1 VGLIP
6 EHFFELLM
14 TVAPGTPPDR
24 RALPWFR
31 LRSLVPAILLLLLLP
46 VGALAQPLAG
56 FPHRDDWDFLT
67 RDTYLMLQA
76 RRALLLDPDLAPLN
90 LGVSV
95 HGGVATLWGT
105 APSVDL
111 AVEAA
116 ALLRQLP
123 DLAEVRN
130 ELEVDSLLTVD
141 MEPPPPPPLRRPH
154 SQQEALA
161 ATDRQGPAPG
171 ALAGRADRG
180 PAPGAAQP
188 LPRAT
193 PAPPGDSVSLL
204 APVPLS
210 GQPAPAPRPPVPAS
224 PGLTLAQRVVQLRD
238 QEARWHRIQVEV
250 RDRAVILHGVV
261 ARGEDLMDL
270 ARGVSRLPGVE
281 RVVLGNVQVGTPGA
295 ANRR

>member
-1 VGLIP
+1 MAI
-6 EHFFELLM
+6 
-14 TVAPGTPPDR
+14 APGTPPDR
-24 RALPWFR
+24 RAPPWSR
-31 LRSLVPAILLLLLLP
+31 LRRFLPAILLFLLLP
-46 VGALAQPLAG
+46 ARSVGEPPAG
-56 FPHRDDWDFLT
+56 FPQRDDWDFLT

-95 HGGVATLWGT
+95 RGGVATLWGT
-105 APSVDL
+105 APSADL
-111 AVEAA
+111 AREAA
-116 ALLRQLP
+116 AVLRQLP

-130 ELEVDSLLTVD
+130 DLEVDSFLTVD

-154 SQQEALA
+154 SQPEALA
-161 ATDRQGPAPG
+161 ATDRLGPTPG

-180 PAPGAAQP
+180 PAPGVARP
-188 LPRAT
+188 LPRGVPT
-193 PAPPGDSVSLL
+193 PPGDSVSLL

-210 GQPAPAPRPPVPAS
+210 GQPSPAPPPVTAS

-238 QEARWHRIQVEV
+238 QQARWHRVQVEV
-250 RDRAVILHGVV
+250 RDRAVFLHGVV

-270 ARGVSRLPGVE
+270 ARAVSRLPGVE
-281 RVVLGNVQVGTPGA
+281 RVVLGNVQVAPPGA